1 MCGIAGIWHLDGSAI
16 SADKL
21 QVFTDTMRE
30 RGPDGAGYVRLLNNT
45 LGLGH
50 RRLSILDLS
59 DAGHQPMPYLD
70 GRYHMTYNG
79 EVFNFGDI
87 RRELQTL
94 GHTFRS
100 DTDSEVILAAYNQW
114 GTDCLQRFNGMWAFA
129 IWDEQE
135 QTLFMARDRFGIKPF
150 YYHFTPGK
158 LLAFA
163 SETRA
168 FKHLEGFNRQ
178 FDQAMLE
185 LQTAGVRI
193 HGAGH
198 TIFQGIK
205 SVLPGHCVTYKLGQ
219 AFEQRRWWSIEDHIN
234 QQVPKTLEEQAEK
247 YHALL
252 EDACSIRLVSDVPVA
267 TALSGG
273 LDSSSVYSIVNDLL
287 KKGNLSRVPEGAQ
300 KAVVATFPGLPSDE
314 RAFAEKA
321 LEYTGGDAIF
331 IPQQYSDLPAQVTR
345 DTQMFDGLNPSPI
358 TAISGIY
365 RGMREN
371 GITVSM
377 DGHGVDEMQFGYR
390 DMLYDLFDYYFKTGQ
405 KAMAENLRLII
416 IPTYAVKDQARVN
429 QNLQQIMLSA
439 RSPLGGLKQAVKRMM
454 GKPYRHRSEYHEN
467 GSLPALGNPYNFSH
481 YPFPERMLLRETFV
495 ETLPDIFRNFDL
507 AGMMNS
513 VEIRMPFMDWR
524 LVAYTFSLPVES
536 KTGLGYNKIIL
547 RQAMQGRMNEEIR
560 LRRLKIGISSPVQHW
575 LNHDLRS
582 WAMDMLGSGNA
593 DVEHKDLRKKAEQEW
608 KEGGLSANTASAVW
622 FKVNLK
628 LIS

>member
-1 MCGIAGIWHLDGSAI
+1 
-16 SADKL
+16 
-21 QVFTDTMRE
+21 
-30 RGPDGAGYVRLLNNT
+30 
-45 LGLGH
+45 
-50 RRLSILDLS
+50 
-59 DAGHQPMPYLD
+59 
-70 GRYHMTYNG
+70 
-79 EVFNFGDI
+79 
-87 RRELQTL
+87 
-94 GHTFRS
+94 
-100 DTDSEVILAAYNQW
+100 
-114 GTDCLQRFNGMWAFA
+114 
-129 IWDEQE
+129 
-135 QTLFMARDRFGIKPF
+135 
-150 YYHFTPGK
+150 
-158 LLAFA
+158 
-163 SETRA
+163 
-168 FKHLEGFNRQ
+168 
-178 FDQAMLE
+178 
-185 LQTAGVRI
+185 
-193 HGAGH
+193 
-198 TIFQGIK
+198 
-205 SVLPGHCVTYKLGQ
+205 
-219 AFEQRRWWSIEDHIN
+219 
-234 QQVPKTLEEQAEK
+234 
-247 YHALL
+247 
-252 EDACSIRLVSDVPVA
+252 
-267 TALSGG
+267 
-273 LDSSSVYSIVNDLL
+273 VNDLL

-321 LEYTGGDAIF
+321 MEYTGGDAIF
-331 IPQQYSDLPAQVTR
+331 IPQQYADLPAQVTR

-405 KAMAENLRLII
+405 KAMAENLRQII
-416 IPTYAVKDQARVN
+416 IPTYAAEDQARVN

-481 YPFPERMLLRETFV
+481 YPLPERLLLRETFI

-536 KTGLGYNKIIL
+536 KIGLGYNKRIL

-593 DVEHKDLRKKAEQEW
+593 DIENKELRKKAELEW
-608 KEGGLSANTASAVW
+608 KEGPISAEMSGKIWLEIN
-622 FKVNLK
+622 KI
-628 LIS
+628 LIV